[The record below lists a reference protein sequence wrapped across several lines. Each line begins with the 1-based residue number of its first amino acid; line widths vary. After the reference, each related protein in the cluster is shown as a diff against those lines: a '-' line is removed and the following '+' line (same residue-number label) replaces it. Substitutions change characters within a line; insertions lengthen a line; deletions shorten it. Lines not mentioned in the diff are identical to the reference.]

1 MTSHER
7 RVAWEN
13 NVLRNVAAGRTIENH
28 PAFLALV
35 DRWIEGEITLGELRQ
50 GYSDFLRQPRR
61 QMMASPLSKTVVMPK
76 VSEVQGDAERQA
88 ASRVQGGEDERLA
101 PVSID
106 AGRPTIELKEQE
118 VVEELD
124 GLLVQLSWSHD
135 EDDRP
140 AQF

>member
-1 MTSHER
+1 MTPDER

-13 NVLRNVAAGRTIENH
+13 NVSRNVAAGRRIENH
-28 PAFLALV
+28 PAFHALV
-35 DRWIEGEITLGELRQ
+35 DKWIEGEITLGEMRQ

-61 QMMASPLSKTVVMPK
+61 QIMASTPSEAGGRPE
-76 VSEVQGDAERQA
+76 VSEVHDEAERQA
-88 ASRVQGGEDERLA
+88 ESRVQGGEDQRLV

-124 GLLVQLSWSHD
+124 DLLAQLSWSHD

-140 AQF
+140 A